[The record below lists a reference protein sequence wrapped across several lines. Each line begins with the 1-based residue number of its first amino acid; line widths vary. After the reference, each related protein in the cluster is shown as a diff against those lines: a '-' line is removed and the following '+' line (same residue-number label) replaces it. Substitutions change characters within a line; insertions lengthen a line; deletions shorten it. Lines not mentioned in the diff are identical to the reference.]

1 MKKAW
6 MQVPVMAAAL
16 LAAGAVQAQAQGQ
29 QTEGNWLVRGRAIY
43 IMPQGS
49 SDPGLVPQDA
59 VTLNN
64 VVAPEVDISYFFTKN
79 IAAELILTYPQQ
91 HDVNLAG
98 TGKIGTVKHLPP
110 TLTLQYHFLPDGQ
123 FRPYVGAGF
132 NYTKFS
138 DVNLNVAG
146 VGPLFL
152 DSSSTGGA
160 LQAGMDIKISGNMY
174 LNVDVKKIWIG
185 TDVKTATG
193 VKVTHLNLN
202 PWVPGVGLGWRF

>member
-1 MKKAW
+1 MKLRLI
-6 MQVPVMAAAL
+6 QSTLLVGAL
-16 LAAGAVQAQAQGQ
+16 LSAGGACAQQA
-29 QTEGNWLVRGRAIY
+29 EGNWLVRVRAVDI
-43 IMPQGS
+43 IPDKS
-49 SDPGLVPQDA
+49 SDAGVTVQDA

-91 HDVNLAG
+91 HDVNLSGA
-98 TGKIGTVKHLPP
+98 KIGTVKHLPP
-110 TLTLQYHFLPDGQ
+110 TLTLQYHFLPDAQ

-132 NYTKFS
+132 NFTKFS

-160 LQAGMDIKISGNMY
+160 LQAGMDIKLSGNMY
-174 LNVDVKKIWIG
+174 LNFDIKKVWIG
-185 TDVKTATG
+185 TDVKTAGG

-202 PWVPGVGLGWRF
+202 PWLPGVGLGWRF

>member
-1 MKKAW
+1 MKLSLIRSSL
-6 MQVPVMAAAL
+6 VAAAL
-16 LAAGAVQAQAQGQ
+16 FGAGGVYAQQAPQA
-29 QTEGNWLVRGRAIY
+29 EGNWLVRARVVDI
-43 IMPQGS
+43 IPNKS
-49 SDPGLVPQDA
+49 SDAGLVAQDA

-64 VVAPEVDISYFFTKN
+64 VVAPEVDITYFFTKN
-79 IAAELILTYPQQ
+79 IATELILTYPQQ

-110 TLTLQYHFLPDGQ
+110 TLTLQYHFLPEGQ

-138 DVNLNVAG
+138 DVNLNVTG

-160 LQAGMDIKISGNMY
+160 LQTGMDIKLSSNLY
-174 LNVDVKKIWIG
+174 LNFDVKKLWIG
-185 TDVKTATG
+185 TDVKTAAG

-202 PWVPGVGLGWRF
+202 PWLPGVGLGWRF

>member
-1 MKKAW
+1 MKLRW
-6 MQVPVMAAAL
+6 IQLSLFVAAL
-16 LAAGAVQAQAQGQ
+16 LSAGGVCAQ
-29 QTEGNWLVRGRAIY
+29 QTEGNWLVRVRAVDI
-43 IMPQGS
+43 IPDKS
-49 SDPGLVPQDA
+49 SDAGVTVQDA

-91 HDVNLAG
+91 HDVSLSGA
-98 TGKIGTVKHLPP
+98 KIGTVKHLPP

-123 FRPYVGAGF
+123 FRPYVGAGL

-138 DVNLNVAG
+138 DVNLNVTG

-160 LQAGMDIKISGNMY
+160 LQAGMDIKLSGNMY
-174 LNVDVKKIWIG
+174 LNFDIKKVWIG
-185 TDVKTATG
+185 TDVKTAGG

-202 PWVPGVGLGWRF
+202 PWLPGVGLGWRF